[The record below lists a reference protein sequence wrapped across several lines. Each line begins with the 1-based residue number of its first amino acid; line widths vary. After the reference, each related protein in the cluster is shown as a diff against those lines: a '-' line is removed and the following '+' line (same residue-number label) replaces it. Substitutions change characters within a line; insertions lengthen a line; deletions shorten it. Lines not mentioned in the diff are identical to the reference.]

1 MADNSRW
8 VYLTNERRVCD
19 GCKREERLAKS
30 RHQFK
35 DEDGKIQSKV
45 TGTWIPLSKSKNVQH
60 NDSCVLSDR
69 TVSAK
74 KK

>member
-8 VYLTNERRVCD
+8 VYLTNEHRVCD

-35 DEDGKIQSKV
+35 DDEGKIQSKV
-45 TGTWIPLSKSKNVQH
+45 TGTWIPLSKSKDVQH
-60 NDSCVLSDR
+60 NASCVLPDR
-69 TVSAK
+69 VASK
-74 KK
+74 K